1 MVRPRPPIP
10 PPPPAALSYD
20 SYQQGSVCA
29 EDTRRCVQHAIPL
42 IVAAAVLGLVSLLLY
57 LRSRRRRRRR
67 REETV
72 ARTLE
77 RVPHDAITMAVQ
89 CLPVM
94 EHIGGGEVEECRIC
108 CEEYAHGSRKR
119 ILPCNHAFH
128 PACVD
133 LWLLGSRE
141 QGPPRGERVCPIC
154 KAPPLD
160 SFLLQASAAALV
172 AGRMRSGGAV
182 RSSLSEQRQQMR
194 LASAAAADA
203 GAGAASAAP
212 AGRVRRLAAAAARF
226 AAGPGLRFIDPHEAA
241 PPGAISRRALARAQ
255 SQARRERGAGTEV

>member
-1 MVRPRPPIP
+1 VTVLHLTLIVPRP
-10 PPPPAALSYD
+10 
-20 SYQQGSVCA
+20 
-29 EDTRRCVQHAIPL
+29 
-42 IVAAAVLGLVSLLLY
+42 
-57 LRSRRRRRRR
+57 
-67 REETV
+67 
-72 ARTLE
+72 
-77 RVPHDAITMAVQ
+77 
-89 CLPVM
+89 
-94 EHIGGGEVEECRIC
+94 
-108 CEEYAHGSRKR
+108 
-119 ILPCNHAFH
+119 
-128 PACVD
+128 
-133 LWLLGSRE
+133 
-141 QGPPRGERVCPIC
+141 
-154 KAPPLD
+154 
-160 SFLLQASAAALV
+160 QASAAALV

>member
-1 MVRPRPPIP
+1 M
-10 PPPPAALSYD
+10 
-20 SYQQGSVCA
+20 
-29 EDTRRCVQHAIPL
+29 
-42 IVAAAVLGLVSLLLY
+42 
-57 LRSRRRRRRR
+57 
-67 REETV
+67 
-72 ARTLE
+72 
-77 RVPHDAITMAVQ
+77 
-89 CLPVM
+89 
-94 EHIGGGEVEECRIC
+94 
-108 CEEYAHGSRKR
+108 
-119 ILPCNHAFH
+119 
-128 PACVD
+128 D

-154 KAPPLD
+154 KARPPIPLPSAPHMTWRVPPTVLAPSLPHSLSRASDAAPSLPLTQAPPLD
-160 SFLLQASAAALV
+160 SFLLQARLGPLNSTATSRGDVLHLTLIVPRPQASAAALV